1 MPLLVNRHSSSLCL
15 WRMSQPSII
24 LPSSLIAFHWIA
36 GSYLVPFSTRFVE
49 EIKTEGIVCG
59 TINPYPPTRFLL
71 RRQVM
76 FLSFNL
82 VMSQRLPV
90 SLRHVRGLMST
101 AYGAW
106 TGRLDNRQLSKEIGK
121 LEHPGSGLG
130 CDYLRGMIYG
140 SLQGTNFIN
149 KAVGKAELRAMTKT
163 DSRFKFDHD
172 WTHYPGHRKL
182 YYHTMKTTVFV
193 VFLNSINP
201 SYSTLILT
209 IILFYLQIIITM
221 TKP

>member
-1 MPLLVNRHSSSLCL
+1 MKNVTTLNHPAIKFDCIPLNS
-15 WRMSQPSII
+15 
-24 LPSSLIAFHWIA
+24 
-36 GSYLVPFSTRFVE
+36 
-49 EIKTEGIVCG
+49 
-59 TINPYPPTRFLL
+59 RFLL
-71 RRQVM
+71 GPFFHQVCGR
-76 FLSFNL
+76 N
-82 VMSQRLPV
+82 QNRGD
-90 SLRHVRGLMST
+90 SLRNHKSLSSNQVSPEKTSNVSQLQFSNEPKASSFSAPCQRLMST